1 MSQVWCEKK
10 GVPPLTENLVHFP
23 WPQHLEWCGLEWMLV
38 QFTFNDWM
46 NDIHYR
52 ETPSL
57 SRRLSFHYFEKQW
70 ERSWI
75 FLSSKV
81 MRQDLGRL
89 GLPVA
94 APVQWGWGVPYRPQG
109 ALQAGP
115 REGHYGPWHSCL
127 EGGPGG
133 SAYFPYLATCKGEGQ
148 C

>member
-1 MSQVWCEKK
+1 MWEKRSSSSHGEVGLLPRTPAPRMVPGMSGCLFSSHSMIE
-10 GVPPLTENLVHFP
+10 
-23 WPQHLEWCGLEWMLV
+23 
-38 QFTFNDWM
+38 WM

-57 SRRLSFHYFEKQW
+57 SRRLSVHYFEKQW
-70 ERSWI
+70 EHSWI
-75 FLSSKV
+75 FLCSKV